1 MNVFVLCT
9 GRCGSTTFI
18 KACHHIVNFTAAHQ
32 SRCCLLAAERL
43 HYPANHIEADNRLSW
58 FLGRLDEKYG
68 DKAFY
73 VHLVRNRRETAES
86 FAKRFG
92 PGITGA
98 YYPGIVTQNKD
109 LEGFGQQLP
118 PEQKLQVCLDL
129 WDTVNTNIALF
140 LKDKSQKLRFDLAHA
155 QDHFREFWQR
165 IGARGD
171 LQAALNEWNVMY
183 NASEPKPGPYVL
195 RRNKPLTLGQV
206 VRKITRT
213 VKKLPRFLIET

>member
-1 MNVFVLCT
+1 M
-9 GRCGSTTFI
+9 
-18 KACHHIVNFTAAHQ
+18 
-32 SRCCLLAAERL
+32 
-43 HYPANHIEADNRLSW
+43 
-58 FLGRLDEKYG
+58 
-68 DKAFY
+68 
-73 VHLVRNRRETAES
+73 
-86 FAKRFG
+86 
-92 PGITGA
+92 
-98 YYPGIVTQNKD
+98 
-109 LEGFGQQLP
+109 
-118 PEQKLQVCLDL
+118 
-129 WDTVNTNIALF
+129 NTNIALF